1 MLSFKKV
8 IKNDY
13 VVFFSLVAIIAL
25 IIFTLY
31 FGLTNQEKLLFMTV
45 PLMVISF
52 VLMMYKIIFISNVLK
67 QGVLIKGEID
77 HIWYVKDRGRL
88 TFSYQY
94 KGVDYQSGIALMKNK
109 YTKDMASGDI
119 IDLYVIANKPK
130 QCIIKALYTKVGD

>member
-1 MLSFKKV
+1 MLSLKKI

-13 VVFFSLVAIIAL
+13 IVFFSLVAFIAL

-31 FGLTNQEKLLFMTV
+31 FGLTNQEKLLFMTI

-52 VLMMYKIIFISNVLK
+52 VLMTYRVAFISKVLK
-67 QGVLIKGEID
+67 QGISIKGEID

-94 KGVDYQSGIALMKNK
+94 EGVDYQNGIALMKNK

-119 IDLYVIANKPK
+119 IDLYVMADKPK
-130 QCIIKALYTKVGD
+130 QCIIKALYTK